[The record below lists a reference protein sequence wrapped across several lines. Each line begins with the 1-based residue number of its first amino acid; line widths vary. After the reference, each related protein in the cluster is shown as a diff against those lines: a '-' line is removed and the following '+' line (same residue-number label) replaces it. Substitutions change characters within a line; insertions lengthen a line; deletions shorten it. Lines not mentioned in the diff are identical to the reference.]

1 MAKPVELGLVLE
13 GEDAK
18 RFIEYDDN
26 PKASPLV
33 LAMIAEGRESI
44 VRKTREKSE
53 NSEHENLE
61 NELVILPL
69 DEPDDLS
76 SFNCESEELND
87 FLKTNAWA
95 DQII

>member
-33 LAMIAEGRESI
+33 LAMIAEGRELY
-44 VRKTREKSE
+44 EK
-53 NSEHENLE
+53 
-61 NELVILPL
+61 NELKVR
-69 DEPDDLS
+69 
-76 SFNCESEELND
+76 EL
-87 FLKTNAWA
+87 KAR
-95 DQII
+95 QSRQ